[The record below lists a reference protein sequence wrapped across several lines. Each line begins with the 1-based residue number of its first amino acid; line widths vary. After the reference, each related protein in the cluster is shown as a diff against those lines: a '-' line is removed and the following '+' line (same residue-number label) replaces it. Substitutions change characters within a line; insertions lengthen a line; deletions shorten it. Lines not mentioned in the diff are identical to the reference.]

1 MSTDELNEI
10 AGELRQLGRLARFTV
25 VECDTMI
32 HRVYPFAGAFA
43 DAAGRGGTDL
53 RPVFEREFLEEH
65 RPDGVVY
72 FTDGEG
78 PYDKEPPGIPT
89 LWVLTK
95 DWPFRC
101 PWGQQT
107 LMRGKK

>member
-1 MSTDELNEI
+1 VSTDELQEI
-10 AGELRQLGRLARFTV
+10 AAELKRLGRLARFTV
-25 VECDTMI
+25 VECDTII

-53 RPVFEREFLEEH
+53 RPVFEPAFVAEH

-78 PYDKEPPGIPT
+78 PYPASPPGVPV

-95 DWPFRC
+95 DGPFPC
-101 PWGQQT
+101 PWGQQAA
-107 LMRGKK
+107 L